1 MPGTR
6 CCATGSP
13 GSETVSKERARRR
26 AERLAVLEK
35 EKAARAR
42 RTERRNRRRALVRK
56 LTPQRR
62 GSGRLYRRSRAQ
74 RAGIVVVPLTASALV
89 WFLVPELAL
98 RILLIALI
106 VLVLPALVV
115 VVLGRR

>member
-1 MPGTR
+1 M
-6 CCATGSP
+6 
-13 GSETVSKERARRR
+13 SKERARRR

-42 RTERRNRRRALVRK
+42 KVNRRAARRALARR

-62 GSGRLYRRSRAQ
+62 SSGQIYRRSRGQ
-74 RAGIVVVPLTASALV
+74 RAGIVLIPLVAIVAV
-89 WFLVPELAL
+89 GVLVPDLAL
-98 RILLIALI
+98 RLVLIALI
-106 VLVLPALVV
+106 MLAVPALVV